1 MEPIDLAREWSMPRS
16 LQPAWKAGLSPML
29 MCEETE
35 AHRDDEETGDQ
46 RQPERALQWGAGIG
60 GSLACD

>member
-1 MEPIDLAREWSMPRS
+1 MVNATR
-16 LQPAWKAGLSPML
+16 PAWKAGLSPML

-35 AHRDDEETGDQ
+35 AHRDDDKTGDR
-46 RQPERALQWGAGIG
+46 RQPERALQRGAGIG